1 MEEHQDILIE
11 EEHQDWIP
19 SISRSAAKAQRGT
32 GAQTKQVRTTN
43 GRVRSQRSTYS
54 AAEKA
59 LLQQNF
65 GAKRTQLHHCM

>member
-1 MEEHQDILIE
+1 MSSADIE
-11 EEHQDWIP
+11 EEHQDW
-19 SISRSAAKAQRGT
+19 SRSAAKAQRGT
-32 GAQTKQVRTTN
+32 GAQTKQVRATN

-65 GAKRTQLHHCM
+65 GAKRTQLHPITCNVAAF